1 MPLRKIFL
9 ADNEQPVHARNRY
22 LEGRGVYPETRGYSA
37 DRPQYDSE
45 EYVDQLEYSVELHDE
60 HSRHHNFDDNWNLDQ
75 HPGENLD
82 DNADH
87 HHNQNLNLDQNPG
100 VGQWESAHQ
109 VTRRRSPLT
118 MLEALV
124 QIKMLSLIH
133 I

>member
-1 MPLRKIFL
+1 MPLRKIFF

-60 HSRHHNFDDNWNLDQ
+60 HSRHHNFNDNWNLDQ
-75 HPGENLD
+75 HLD
-82 DNADH
+82 EHLDENADH
-87 HHNQNLNLDQNPG
+87 HQNLLLDRNLDHNPG

-109 VTRRRSPLT
+109 AVSYTHLT
-118 MLEALV
+118 LPTTPNV
-124 QIKMLSLIH
+124 
-133 I
+133 